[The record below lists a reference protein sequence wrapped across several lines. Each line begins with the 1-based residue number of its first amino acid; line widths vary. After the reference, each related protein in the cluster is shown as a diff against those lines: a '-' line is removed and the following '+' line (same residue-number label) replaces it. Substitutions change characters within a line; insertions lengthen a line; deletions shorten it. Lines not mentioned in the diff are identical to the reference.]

1 MTKAP
6 PTPTK
11 PAAGV
16 ITTKPATAPEAPPN
30 TDALPRIIRSTTNQE
45 NAAAAAAT

>member
-1 MTKAP
+1 MINAP

-16 ITTKPATAPEAPPN
+16 ITTKPATAPDAPPS
-30 TDALPRIIRSTTNQE
+30 TEALPRTDVQQ
-45 NAAAAAAT
+45 